1 MKIKSFNKQPKVKQ
15 GHKLVWLT
23 LLLILIPCAI
33 VGYVLL
39 TSMEEQ
45 DNPVTGSRFSDK
57 DLSPKITET
66 AMTSI
71 KENLSTIP
79 GVEEVTVNL
88 KSATLR
94 IHMNM
99 ADDENTEQ
107 LEDALNQAYDKV
119 NEILPIE
126 TYFTNN
132 EDGKMYD
139 LEIDAYNYIV
149 DDSHPQDGWI
159 FLQLTKTGA
168 GQKVTDNLTKAKD
181 PELSENLKNPQSKA
195 AEENNEEGQE
205 AEQPTEDEYYEG
217 Y

>member
-1 MKIKSFNKQPKVKQ
+1 
-15 GHKLVWLT
+15 
-23 LLLILIPCAI
+23 
-33 VGYVLL
+33 
-39 TSMEEQ
+39 
-45 DNPVTGSRFSDK
+45 
-57 DLSPKITET
+57 
-66 AMTSI
+66 MTSI